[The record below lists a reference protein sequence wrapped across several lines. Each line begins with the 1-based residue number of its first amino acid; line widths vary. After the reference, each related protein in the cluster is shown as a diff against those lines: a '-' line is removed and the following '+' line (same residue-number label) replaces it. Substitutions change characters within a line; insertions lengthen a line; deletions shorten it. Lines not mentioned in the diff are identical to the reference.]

1 MPMNLNLKL
10 FFFQIRYGFRGNPK
24 LTLVAKPKV
33 GARQVTVT
41 HITDWIERK
50 LSVEFQVI
58 LLKESM
64 IIENVEGVELIELYM
79 YEEDHSIVFVQMK
92 CLAFLQRTIV
102 LPNMDD
108 LVIPLFN
115 GYNPHHP
122 EDKTTPA

>member
-1 MPMNLNLKL
+1 M
-10 FFFQIRYGFRGNPK
+10 
-24 LTLVAKPKV
+24 
-33 GARQVTVT
+33 
-41 HITDWIERK
+41 
-50 LSVEFQVI
+50 
-58 LLKESM
+58 
-64 IIENVEGVELIELYM
+64 IELYM
-79 YEEDHSIVFVQMK
+79 YEEDHSIVFVQIK

>member
-1 MPMNLNLKL
+1 M
-10 FFFQIRYGFRGNPK
+10 
-24 LTLVAKPKV
+24 
-33 GARQVTVT
+33 
-41 HITDWIERK
+41 
-50 LSVEFQVI
+50 
-58 LLKESM
+58 
-64 IIENVEGVELIELYM
+64 EGVELIELYM
-79 YEEDHSIVFVQMK
+79 YEEDHSIVFGHIK

>member
-1 MPMNLNLKL
+1 M
-10 FFFQIRYGFRGNPK
+10 
-24 LTLVAKPKV
+24 
-33 GARQVTVT
+33 
-41 HITDWIERK
+41 
-50 LSVEFQVI
+50 EFQVI
-58 LLKESM
+58 SLKESM

-79 YEEDHSIVFVQMK
+79 YEEDHSTVFVQMK

>member
-1 MPMNLNLKL
+1 MISCSSHRKSSSAYMNLNLKI

-58 LLKESM
+58 LLKEAI
-64 IIENVEGVELIELYM
+64 IIENVEGVELIRAL
-79 YEEDHSIVFVQMK
+79 HV
-92 CLAFLQRTIV
+92 
-102 LPNMDD
+102 
-108 LVIPLFN
+108 
-115 GYNPHHP
+115 
-122 EDKTTPA
+122 

>member
-1 MPMNLNLKL
+1 MISCSSHRKSSSAYMNLNLKF

-58 LLKESM
+58 LLKEAI
-64 IIENVEGVELIELYM
+64 IIENVEGVELIRAL
-79 YEEDHSIVFVQMK
+79 HV
-92 CLAFLQRTIV
+92 
-102 LPNMDD
+102 
-108 LVIPLFN
+108 
-115 GYNPHHP
+115 
-122 EDKTTPA
+122 

>member
-1 MPMNLNLKL
+1 MNLSLNFY

-58 LLKESM
+58 LLKEAI
-64 IIENVEGVELIELYM
+64 IIENGEGVELIRAL
-79 YEEDHSIVFVQMK
+79 HV
-92 CLAFLQRTIV
+92 
-102 LPNMDD
+102 
-108 LVIPLFN
+108 
-115 GYNPHHP
+115 
-122 EDKTTPA
+122 

>member
-1 MPMNLNLKL
+1 MPMNLNFKL

-64 IIENVEGVELIELYM
+64 IIEIGEVKEG
-79 YEEDHSIVFVQMK
+79 
-92 CLAFLQRTIV
+92 
-102 LPNMDD
+102 
-108 LVIPLFN
+108 
-115 GYNPHHP
+115 GGG
-122 EDKTTPA
+122 

>member
-1 MPMNLNLKL
+1 MISCSSHRKSSSAYMNLNLTF

-58 LLKESM
+58 LLKEAI
-64 IIENVEGVELIELYM
+64 IIENVEGVELIRAL
-79 YEEDHSIVFVQMK
+79 HV
-92 CLAFLQRTIV
+92 
-102 LPNMDD
+102 
-108 LVIPLFN
+108 
-115 GYNPHHP
+115 
-122 EDKTTPA
+122 

>member
-1 MPMNLNLKL
+1 M
-10 FFFQIRYGFRGNPK
+10 
-24 LTLVAKPKV
+24 
-33 GARQVTVT
+33 
-41 HITDWIERK
+41 
-50 LSVEFQVI
+50 EFQVI
-58 LLKESM
+58 SLKESM

-122 EDKTTPA
+122 EDKPTPA